1 MLKENKQLESE
12 MAESNNKSAK
22 ALLWFSGIIIFLGF
36 NAENHA
42 GLGVAG
48 LFLFSL
54 AAIFSTLALFLGSNQ
69 TKIMSLFVIVITVLF
84 AIKSYSVY
92 EHRMDRYYAS
102 AVRSDLKNLC
112 VAEEANF
119 ADHKTYS
126 TDMEIHTSKDV
137 TIEIVRADKNYFEA
151 EGTHFE
157 LNDTYWIKSGTDS
170 SCRLYRQEEGSSKLN
185 KL

>member
-1 MLKENKQLESE
+1 MREENKQLESE

-69 TKIMSLFVIVITVLF
+69 TKIMSLFSIVITILF

-92 EHRMDRYYAS
+92 EHRMDRHSESIAS
-102 AVRSDLKNLC
+102 SETKNIKIVL
-112 VAEEANF
+112 EAYF
-119 ADHKTYS
+119 ADHQEYPAKFESIEYTPHKDSVVTYIGGGQVYRITVKHKKTE
-126 TDMEIHTSKDV
+126 TVFETTQELPGIL
-137 TIEIVRADKNYFEA
+137 KNGE
-151 EGTHFE
+151 
-157 LNDTYWIKSGTDS
+157 
-170 SCRLYRQEEGSSKLN
+170 RM
-185 KL
+185 